1 MIVGNT
7 CIKEEEVSSGA
18 ASDDHHDREE
28 EIDVVSR
35 SISPVPGINVSASC
49 LAGWNFTIAIL
60 SLNVLY

>member
-18 ASDDHHDREE
+18 ASDEHDRDE

-35 SISPVPGINVSASC
+35 SISPVPGIVNCSQVTGMKLKQTKEDKMHA
-49 LAGWNFTIAIL
+49 LI
-60 SLNVLY
+60 

>member
-18 ASDDHHDREE
+18 ASDEHDRDE

-35 SISPVPGINVSASC
+35 SISPVPGIVNCPLGGRQINGSS
-49 LAGWNFTIAIL
+49 LYIAT
-60 SLNVLY
+60 S